1 MVSSEKSAACS
12 VRRRKSLDCYGVHL
26 YNSGYP
32 PVGFSKQV
40 RPERRNE
47 TQGVSSLYRTWRPK
61 SFDELVGQDAVV
73 RTLRSALST
82 GRLAHAYLFSGPRG
96 SGKTSAAKI
105 MARCIDCV
113 HGPTPDPDNT
123 CENCLAILSGT
134 ALDVVEIDAA
144 SNRGIEEIRAL
155 REAVKFAPASMRYKV
170 FIIDEAHMLTREGA
184 NAFLKTLEEP
194 PPHVI
199 FILAT
204 TAPEALPPTILSR
217 CQRYAFRR
225 IPVST
230 MIERMRTI
238 AAAEN
243 IPIDDAALGAIAYRA
258 DGGLRDA
265 LTMLEQVAAY
275 AGGPVDAATVDAA
288 FGTTGRAFARD
299 LVAALLAGDA
309 ARGLRIVDEASD
321 AGADMLG
328 LIRGTIGEFRNLLV
342 ARIDAGLLS
351 RDLAQSDAE
360 RVVALAAAT
369 PQAKV
374 VRGLRLLGDALA
386 AGRTSGNPRLELETA
401 VLRLALAAEDQSL
414 ESIATRVTLLEQGA
428 PQTAPAAALGTGIS
442 AAPPAAPGPP
452 PKAAPKADA
461 AAKVEAPA
469 KIEAAPKGD
478 AAAKVEAAPKVE
490 PASKVDAAPKVEA
503 AGADEAAPESAPEAQ
518 AEPEAP
524 PRKPAGEP
532 SPAAPVTLQR
542 VRSLWDQIRL
552 RAEEQYKPMRGPL
565 SRATVD
571 ALEGDR
577 VIVGLVDS
585 LNEGI
590 VRARLP
596 VLEAAL
602 ADALGTPLRVSLKV
616 VGSPERSPV
625 RSAHRSTP
633 SDTSTSQSADDS
645 GGEADLLAYA
655 RRKLGGS
662 APE

>member
-1 MVSSEKSAACS
+1 M
-12 VRRRKSLDCYGVHL
+12 YL
-26 YNSGYP
+26 YNIGYP
-32 PVGFSKQV
+32 PGGFAKQV
-40 RPERRNE
+40 RPERRHE
-47 TQGVSSLYRTWRPK
+47 SQGVSSLYRTWRPK
-61 SFDELVGQDAVV
+61 SFDELVGQEAVV
-73 RTLRSALST
+73 RTLRSALGS

-123 CENCLAILSGT
+123 CENCLAILAGT

-155 REAVKFAPASMRYKV
+155 REAVKFAPASMRFKV

-184 NAFLKTLEEP
+184 NAFLRTLEEP
-194 PPHVI
+194 PPHVV

-225 IPVST
+225 IPVTT
-230 MIERMRTI
+230 MIERMRAI
-238 AAAEN
+238 ASAEN
-243 IPIDDAALGAIAYRA
+243 IPIDDDALGAIAYRA

-275 AGGPVDAATVDAA
+275 AGGPVGAATVDAA

-299 LVAALLAGDA
+299 LTEALLGGEA
-309 ARGLRIVDEASD
+309 ARGLRIVDDASD

-342 ARIDAGLLS
+342 ARIDPGLLS
-351 RDLAQSDAE
+351 RDLAQADAE
-360 RVVALAAAT
+360 RVVVLAAAT
-369 PQAKV
+369 PQPKV
-374 VRGLRLLGDALA
+374 VRGLRLLADALA
-386 AGRTSGNPRLELETA
+386 AGRSSGNPRLELETA
-401 VLRLALAAEDQSL
+401 VLRFALAAEDPSL
-414 ESIATRVTLLEQGA
+414 DAIATRVALLEQGA
-428 PQTAPAAALGTGIS
+428 PESLPRPAAMPESLPRAAAASSAEKPLPAPKAPATPKAQA
-442 AAPPAAPGPP
+442 AAPPPP
-452 PKAAPKADA
+452 PR
-461 AAKVEAPA
+461 ERAPA
-469 KIEAAPKGD
+469 GS
-478 AAAKVEAAPKVE
+478 VSLV
-490 PASKVDAAPKVEA
+490 
-503 AGADEAAPESAPEAQ
+503 
-518 AEPEAP
+518 
-524 PRKPAGEP
+524 
-532 SPAAPVTLQR
+532 R

-552 RAEEQYKPMRGPL
+552 RAEEQYKPIKGPL
-565 SRATVD
+565 SRATVE

-577 VIVGLVDS
+577 VVIGLVDS
-585 LNEGI
+585 LAEDI
-590 VRARLP
+590 VRTRLG

-602 ADALGTPLRVSLKV
+602 ADVLGTPLRVALRTAV
-616 VGSPERSPV
+616 PGERGPV

-633 SDTSTSQSADDS
+633 AEGNSAQSADDS

-655 RRKLGGS
+655 RSKLGGP